1 MIDYFKLDYSIL
13 LKLEKV
19 GFAFLYEMING
30 DGKQKKYLE
39 YFKATKMQKEF

>member
-19 GFAFLYEMING
+19 GFAFPYAMING
-30 DGKQKKYLE
+30 DGKQKKYFG
-39 YFKATKMQKEF
+39 YFKATKMQKEY

>member
-19 GFAFLYEMING
+19 GFAFPYAMING
-30 DGKQKKYLE
+30 YGKQKKYFG
-39 YFKATKMQKEF
+39 YFKATKMQKEC